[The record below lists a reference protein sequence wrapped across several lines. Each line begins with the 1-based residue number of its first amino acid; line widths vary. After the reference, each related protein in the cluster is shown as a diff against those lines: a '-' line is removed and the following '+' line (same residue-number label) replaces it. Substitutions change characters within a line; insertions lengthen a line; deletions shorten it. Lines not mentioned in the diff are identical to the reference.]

1 MAALCLCIRTRKAM
15 QTTILQ
21 TRFTGLDWQ
30 KTYRWKYWHRFIS
43 FDDGNDEVLLVTS
56 VSVVTSILLSWHVST
71 CEITYVMI
79 LDVVC
84 NKQPVLWWFVG
95 LETNPNRPNSKLPY
109 RGAWLN
115 VGSEMIHLMELPN
128 PDPTT
133 GRPEQGA
140 EDRHVCVF
148 VKDLKPLKALFDK
161 TGELIKIRRGQRKSS
176 LGCKA
181 MLWLLAI
188 SMWQQSWRDGQL
200 NCRINFLSVSLHLW
214 IT

>member
-1 MAALCLCIRTRKAM
+1 MAAL
-15 QTTILQ
+15 
-21 TRFTGLDWQ
+21 G
-30 KTYRWKYWHRFIS
+30 
-43 FDDGNDEVLLVTS
+43 VTNFFKLP
-56 VSVVTSILLSWHVST
+56 VSVPYAMLASKKASIKSAALDELFVPSCMKQLRRLHCFNVDDKRGMHRLIAQSSSEALAEESFATDEDIAATVNSLEFSGVHHVGVLCENLERSLEFYCGLL
-71 CEITYVMI
+71 
-79 LDVVC
+79 
-84 NKQPVLWWFVG
+84 G

-161 TGELIKIRRGQRKSS
+161 TGTLYTTSMYGRVQLFARDPDGNTVEFQEARK
-176 LGCKA
+176 
-181 MLWLLAI
+181 
-188 SMWQQSWRDGQL
+188 
-200 NCRINFLSVSLHLW
+200 
-214 IT
+214 